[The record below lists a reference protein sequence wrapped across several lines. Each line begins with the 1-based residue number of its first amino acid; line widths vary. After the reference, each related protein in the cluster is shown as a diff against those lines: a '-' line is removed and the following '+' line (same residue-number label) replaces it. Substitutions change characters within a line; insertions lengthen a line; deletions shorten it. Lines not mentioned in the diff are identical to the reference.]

1 MYSVSGTGWMW
12 DGPFTMGWRRY
23 KVVEVSGFRWM
34 GWVNI
39 WEQVKWPVFLRDEHW
54 ADLQSMTELLQCGLG
69 KGLEDFL
76 LGWWD
81 WCGSWMLGLE
91 VCMCFISGN
100 SQECVQTD
108 L

>member
-1 MYSVSGTGWMW
+1 
-12 DGPFTMGWRRY
+12 
-23 KVVEVSGFRWM
+23 M

-39 WEQVKWPVFLRDEHW
+39 WEQVKWPVFLRDEDW

-81 WCGSWMLGLE
+81 
-91 VCMCFISGN
+91 
-100 SQECVQTD
+100 
-108 L
+108 